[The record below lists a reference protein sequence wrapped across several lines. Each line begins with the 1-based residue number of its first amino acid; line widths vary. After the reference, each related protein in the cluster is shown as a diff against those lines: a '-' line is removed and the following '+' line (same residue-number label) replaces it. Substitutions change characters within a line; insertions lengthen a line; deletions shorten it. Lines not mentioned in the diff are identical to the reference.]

1 MRRATHGYL
10 MIDALLTVVMVGA
23 AAAAGFLTLSL
34 AVRQT
39 GRAAGMLELTAAAES
54 ALESAVIGVRRAENP
69 AGRPLSPA
77 VETMRVTIGGQPC
90 TITIRKEEQTGCPG
104 LWRWVVEARPPE
116 AVAAQ
121 QGSIVSLE
129 TATYDPW

>member
-10 MIDALLTVVMVGA
+10 MIDALLTVVMV
-23 AAAAGFLTLSL
+23 
-34 AVRQT
+34 
-39 GRAAGMLELTAAAES
+39 AAGMLELTAAAES